1 MLCPRDYWNPSW
13 LETRASSSGMSDVG
27 PVLHP
32 TPLGVGEGELRICL
46 QKAITG
52 PSLREAQE
60 EFGPTG

>member
-1 MLCPRDYWNPSW
+1 
-13 LETRASSSGMSDVG
+13 MSDVG

-32 TPLGVGEGELRICL
+32 TPLGVGEGGLRICL